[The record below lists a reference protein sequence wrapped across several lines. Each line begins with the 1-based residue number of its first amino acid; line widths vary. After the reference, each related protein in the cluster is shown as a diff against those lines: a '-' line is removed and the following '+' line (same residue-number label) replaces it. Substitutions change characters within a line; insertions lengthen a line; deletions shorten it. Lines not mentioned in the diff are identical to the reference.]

1 MQSKKCYKIKPE
13 VKNQIRKVIRFN
25 KLAEKVGINKCYM
38 SEIMNGRRETISKTL
53 AFSICKAISPDLE
66 IENLFNITEKF

>member
-25 KLAEKVGINKCYM
+25 KLAEKG
-38 SEIMNGRRETISKTL
+38 E
-53 AFSICKAISPDLE
+53 
-66 IENLFNITEKF
+66 